1 MIMRH
6 TASRLARTSVVV
18 TPHHAIAT
26 RLEIGRALR
35 IIGQGVIVEM
45 LGAIDFD
52 DQLGGVRSEVGIVEA
67 ERNLPPEMQRL
78 QRLDSKG
85 IPESRFGWR
94 IYLQSTQSGS
104 SPVRSTGEGDR
115 HQAVEGAVACA
126 MPARTAADLCSTSAI
141 VKRITRMPSPS
152 SHRVRRSS

>member
-85 IPESRFGWR
+85 IPESRFGCVN
-94 IYLQSTQSGS
+94 QQNPQSGS
-104 SPVRSTGEGDR
+104 SPVQRTGEGDR
-115 HQAVEGAVACA
+115 HQAVEGAAACA
-126 MPARTAADLCSTSAI
+126 MPARTAADLRSTSAME
-141 VKRITRMPSPS
+141 KRITRMPSPS